1 MLRTIS
7 VSSCISV
14 QGIEVARL
22 SDGKVV
28 VRVDEKDFVG
38 FPVVPMRR
46 IALHPLQD

>member
-28 VRVDEKDFVG
+28 VRVDEKEFVG
-38 FPVVPMRR
+38 VPVVPMRR
-46 IALHPLQD
+46 NTVQPLQA